1 MDPKE
6 PVCNCEWCETQR
18 KEQGHD
24 PYFNDRNEHD
34 MMQESAM
41 FPWLDDPS
49 DDLAFDGDILDYL

>member
-1 MDPKE
+1 MNSDTDN
-6 PVCNCEWCETQR
+6 CNCEYCDNAR

-34 MMQESAM
+34 MMQESNL

-49 DDLAFDGDILDYL
+49 FDGDILDNL